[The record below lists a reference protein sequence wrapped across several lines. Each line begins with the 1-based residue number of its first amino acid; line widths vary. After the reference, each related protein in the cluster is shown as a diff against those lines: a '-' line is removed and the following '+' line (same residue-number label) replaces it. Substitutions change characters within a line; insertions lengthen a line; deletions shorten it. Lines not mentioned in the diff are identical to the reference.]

1 MTKLVSANAG
11 RPLGHAAFKSLAM
24 GGIAALVLAIA
35 APAAFAQSVPALP
48 EVEGPIGSSAD
59 DMQHPSRRG
68 PTLGQD
74 TPQAWPAYGEPEFHN
89 YIEDEF
95 FISGEANGAPYTTR
109 IVVRRPADIDDF
121 SGYASIETLH
131 PAQSAQMWMATR
143 VGGMM
148 NGHAYIEVVNTP
160 GLIGSLQA
168 YNGERYAGLSIE
180 GAVTE
185 EGQTD
190 PAQNEII
197 AQVAYLMQTAN
208 PLGDEWNVE
217 HMVISGAS
225 ATSRTAM
232 NFMEQE
238 NGNAAYQMD
247 DGSSLIDAMYVWD
260 TNGPSQDVLDS
271 VYDVPVI
278 ILATQTEWDD
288 GTRTFPADSE
298 DYRLYQVAG
307 MPHLESREMYEAGW
321 NECTLPIDNFM
332 FNAMVFMGLDYMHG
346 WLEEGQEPPMAE
358 RIEFEGDAENAAIV
372 LDEHGNAAGGM
383 RSPQVEVPWE
393 TFSTPNEGNFVCG
406 LMGTA
411 TPLPDDQ
418 LAQMYPTPA
427 EYAAQLVAQTSRLI
441 DEGWFPPEYIFEI
454 SAEIERFASRGN
466 TND

>member
-1 MTKLVSANAG
+1 MTKLYSREPCGRFALKSAAMSSIAT
-11 RPLGHAAFKSLAM
+11 LALTMAASA
-24 GGIAALVLAIA
+24 VL
-35 APAAFAQSVPALP
+35 AQSVPALP
-48 EVEGPIGSSAD
+48 DVEGPVSAD
-59 DMQHPSRRG
+59 ETDMQHPSRRG
-68 PTLGQD
+68 PTLGQE
-74 TPQAWPAYGEPEFHN
+74 TPQEWPAYGEPAFHD
-89 YIEDEF
+89 YVEDEF
-95 FISGEANGAPYTTR
+95 FISGQANGEPYTTR
-109 IVVRRPADIDDF
+109 IVFRRPADIDDF

-143 VGGMM
+143 IGGMM

-168 YNGERYAGLSIE
+168 YNAERYADLAIE
-180 GAVTE
+180 DAVTE
-185 EGQTD
+185 EGQAD

-197 AQVAYLMQTAN
+197 AQVAYLMQTAS
-208 PLGDEWNVE
+208 PLGAEWNVE

-238 NGNAAYQMD
+238 NGNSAYRMD

-260 TNGPSQDVLDS
+260 TNGPSQDALDTI
-271 VYDVPVI
+271 YDVPVI

-332 FNAMVFMGLDYMHG
+332 FNAMVFMGMDYMYN
-346 WLEEGQEPPMAE
+346 WLTEGQEPPMAD
-358 RIEFEGDAENAAIV
+358 RIEFEGDAENAAIG

-383 RSPQVEVPWE
+383 RSPQVNVAWE

-411 TPLPDDQ
+411 IALPDDQ
-418 LAQMYPTPA
+418 IAQMYPTTADYA
-427 EYAAQLVAQTSRLI
+427 EQLVAQTNRLI
-441 DEGWFPPEYIFEI
+441 DEGWFPAEYIFEI
-454 SAEIERFASRGN
+454 GKEIERFASRDSTAN
-466 TND
+466 